1 MLVHLQGF
9 GFDVS
14 KYPNVTKWYTKAKK
28 TIVGYKEINE
38 EGVQQLKT
46 FFKQYQK

>member
-1 MLVHLQGF
+1 MAFYFQVF

-14 KYPNVTKWYTKAKK
+14 KYPNVAKWYARAQK

-38 EGVQQLKT
+38 EGARELREFIKK
-46 FFKQYQK
+46 FEK